1 MPTPTHTHTQ
11 HIHISQHHDADF
23 SSTVRLMCV
32 SERECV
38 CVCFHVC
45 VAFVCFVIVF
55 LMSVCVR
62 VCDDDVFLP
71 DPPRIFLSVF

>member
-1 MPTPTHTHTQ
+1 
-11 HIHISQHHDADF
+11 
-23 SSTVRLMCV
+23 MCV
-32 SERECV
+32 HV
-38 CVCFHVC
+38 CVVSVC
-45 VAFVCFVIVF
+45 VAFVCFVIGF